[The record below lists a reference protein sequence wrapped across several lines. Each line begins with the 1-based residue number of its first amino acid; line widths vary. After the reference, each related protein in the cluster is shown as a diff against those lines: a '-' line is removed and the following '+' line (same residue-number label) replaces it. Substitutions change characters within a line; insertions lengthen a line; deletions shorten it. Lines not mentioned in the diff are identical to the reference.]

1 MTYSEEFKIALERTA
16 RFNLTPPDSFSE
28 TSTRVMNDKRVRNL
42 NRILAPI
49 FEGMVS
55 YEQMVGQCMPLHLK
69 ALPILEEW
77 LGCPVYYTLGWID
90 DGTPK
95 GLHKFDDDMI
105 ADKLA
110 NGHQDDTINIHAWL
124 TLPSM
129 EIIDLTLSTS
139 FSILQGLKEGEG
151 GVIVKKADEITGFA
165 YKPMLVGEAFL
176 SKSGILQNV
185 TWYELG

>member
-1 MTYSEEFKIALERTA
+1 MSYSEEFLKALERTA
-16 RFNLTPPDSFSE
+16 DFDLAPPDGVSE
-28 TSTRVMNDKRVRNL
+28 VPGRMMNDKRIRHL
-42 NRILAPI
+42 NRVLAPV
-49 FEGMVS
+49 FEGIVS

-69 ALPILEEW
+69 ARPVLEEW
-77 LGCPVYYTLGWID
+77 LGCPVYFTLGWVD

-95 GLHKFDDDMI
+95 GVHKFDDAMI

-124 TLPSM
+124 TLPTM

-139 FSILQGLKEGEG
+139 FSILQGLKGGEG
-151 GVIVKKADEITGFA
+151 GVITKKADEITGFA

-176 SKSGILQNV
+176 SKTGIMRSV
-185 TWYELG
+185 TWYELE